1 MNSQENHAAGVVRN
15 PRQLVLACDGTNNTL
30 TGGVHDTNVLKLIA
44 RLAPAD
50 NNQLVYYDP
59 GVGSP
64 DQLPPLSLWN
74 EFTRRRER
82 IEGMAKGKGIYE
94 NIEEA
99 YLFLVENFQPGDQIY
114 IFGFSRGAFTARCV
128 AGMVN
133 LFGILRP
140 ECKPL
145 LLTLIRV
152 YFSTP
157 NDKAIDTANPWARF
171 TARQAEHRKK
181 LNEDVARKTGIA
193 DEPAP
198 QDVLDY
204 LTGKKARKSTRAEVA
219 RQVRDNFTSP
229 HGKNAAIHFTG
240 VWDTVESVGI
250 PILSKR
256 SITSDGTTSGKDG
269 LRHIR
274 HALSMD
280 EHRWSFAPRLYW
292 EEDYLIV
299 DPNEPSNTRSLRQ
312 RWFRGAH
319 SDVGGGY
326 DVNESGLSDQA
337 YSWMLKEATACGL
350 RMASD
355 RSPSEPEQKP
365 YIAHDACFDT
375 PWWGVAG
382 LVVRTNITHST
393 ATGKESINVILEGAA
408 TNTNQELYSVW
419 SAAAKRID
427 LRFWLALAC
436 TIAFW
441 MLCGGLGHAAFHD
454 NAAPETFTQISQGA
468 AKLDV
473 WQRTFAWDAWQATP
487 ELPGS
492 AYPAVAAYWAM
503 LADCAFIAAYSWLLG
518 LGAAWSFKEMA
529 CGRNPREKVAIVFR
543 LGLAPMIAVLADVA
557 EDALTILT
565 LWSIPHG
572 TWLPIVLGAL
582 MMLANVVKWMG
593 LVGSL
598 ALVAC
603 GFLARTSRHQPLFGT
618 RVGGGPKAN
627 GARRRPVP

>member
-1 MNSQENHAAGVVRN
+1 MGSQHNPAAGVDGT
-15 PRQLVLACDGTNNTL
+15 PRQLILACDGTNNTL
-30 TGGVHDTNVLKLIA
+30 TGGVHDTNVLKLVG

-64 DQLPPLSLWN
+64 DQLPPLGLWN

-99 YLFLVENFQPGDQIY
+99 YLFLVENFRPGDQIY
-114 IFGFSRGAFTARCV
+114 IVGFSRGAFTARCV

-133 LFGILRP
+133 LFGIVRP

-157 NDKAIDTANPWARF
+157 NDKAIETAKPWARF
-171 TARQAEHRKK
+171 TARRAERRKK
-181 LNEDVARKTGIA
+181 LNEEVARKTGIA

-204 LTGKKARKSTRAEVA
+204 LTGKKARRSTRAEVA

-229 HGKNAAIHFTG
+229 HGKNAAVHFTG

-250 PILSKR
+250 PILSRR
-256 SITSDGTTSGKDG
+256 SITSDGTTSAKDG

-280 EHRWSFAPRLYW
+280 EHRFSFRPRLYW
-292 EEDYLIV
+292 EEDYSIK
-299 DPNEPSNTRSLRQ
+299 DPDDPSNTRSLRQ

-337 YSWMLKEATACGL
+337 YDWMLGEAIACGL
-350 RMASD
+350 RVAPDSAP
-355 RSPSEPEQKP
+355 RQSTRKP

-393 ATGKESINVILEGAA
+393 ASGEKRIEVIPEGAA
-408 TNTNQELYSVW
+408 DDIDPKIYSVW
-419 SAAAKRID
+419 KAGAKRID
-427 LRFWLALAC
+427 FRFWLALAC
-436 TIAFW
+436 CIAFW

-454 NAAPETFTQISQGA
+454 NAAPDTFAQIAQGA
-468 AKLDV
+468 AKLDA
-473 WQRTFAWDAWQATP
+473 WQRTFVRDAWDAWRSMHKQ
-487 ELPGS
+487 PG
-492 AYPAVAAYWAM
+492 PAHPASAAYWAM

-529 CGRNPREKVAIVFR
+529 CGRNPADKPAPVFR
-543 LGLAPMIAVLADVA
+543 LGLAPMVAVLADVA

-565 LWSIPHG
+565 LWSIPYG
-572 TWLPIVLGAL
+572 SWPPIVLGAL
-582 MMLANVVKWMG
+582 MLLANVVKWLG
-593 LVGSL
+593 LAGSL
-598 ALVAC
+598 TLLAC
-603 GFLARTSRHQPLFGT
+603 GILARTGRRQPLVAIPASRG
-618 RVGGGPKAN
+618 
-627 GARRRPVP
+627 